1 MSLELKALVAV
12 AVAMA
17 VAGLAT
23 PVMARVASAI
33 GLLDRPGGYKQ
44 HERPTP
50 YLGGAAILLGVV
62 AAALLVQ
69 GVTSPIAVILLA
81 AAAMCAL
88 GTIDDW
94 RPIAPGTRLAVQAVI
109 GAVIWAADAGWA
121 TSGPSWLELL
131 MTIGWVMLAV
141 NSLNLLDNLDGAAA
155 SVAAASAAGATVI
168 AIAAGGAA
176 WAAVLAAGLLGACL
190 GFLPFN
196 TARPARLFLGDGGS
210 TLIGFVIAVSAM
222 GAFDGEPSPS
232 AYLAAG
238 LLVAVPLLDTAL
250 VVISRHRRGIS
261 MLSGGRD
268 HLTHRFNARL
278 GDPRKVA
285 LELAAVQLVLAA
297 IATFAVLIGPLA
309 VLVAAGAYAI
319 AAAATIMRLEAAFR
333 AAPARGA
340 APTPAGPEGG
350 AMPMTTPAGAPRP
363 VITK

>member
-1 MSLELKALVAV
+1 MSLELKALVA
-12 AVAMA
+12 AGVAMA

-23 PVMARVASAI
+23 PVMARVATAI

-62 AAALLVQ
+62 AATLLLQ
-69 GVTSPIAVILLA
+69 GVASPIPVVLLA

-94 RPIAPGTRLAVQAVI
+94 RPIAPGTRVAMQAVI
-109 GAVIWAADAGWA
+109 GAAVWAADAGWA
-121 TSGPSWLELL
+121 TTAPSWLELL
-131 MTIGWVMLAV
+131 MTIGWVVLAV

-155 SVAAASAAGATVI
+155 SVAAACAAGVTVI
-168 AIAAGGAA
+168 AIATGGAA
-176 WAAVLAAGLLGACL
+176 WAAVLAAALLGACL

-196 TARPARLFLGDGGS
+196 TSRPARLFLGDGGS

-222 GAFDGEPSPS
+222 GAFAGEPSPS
-232 AYLAAG
+232 VYLAAG
-238 LLVAVPLLDTAL
+238 LLVAVPVLDTAL
-250 VVISRHRRGIS
+250 VVISRRRRGIS

-268 HLTHRFNARL
+268 HLTHRVNARL

-285 LELAAVQLVLAA
+285 LELAGAQLVVAA
-297 IATFAVLIGPLA
+297 IATLAILIGPLA

-319 AAAATIMRLEAAFR
+319 GAAATIMSLEAAFR
-333 AAPARGA
+333 API
-340 APTPAGPEGG
+340 
-350 AMPMTTPAGAPRP
+350 APRP
-363 VITK
+363 LITKQ